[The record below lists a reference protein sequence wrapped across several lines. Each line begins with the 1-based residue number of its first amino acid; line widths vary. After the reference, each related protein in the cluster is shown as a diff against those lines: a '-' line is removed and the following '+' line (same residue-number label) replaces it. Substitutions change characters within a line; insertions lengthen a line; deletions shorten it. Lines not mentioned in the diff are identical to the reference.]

1 VVKWRRRK
9 TYNLGSMG
17 ELREV
22 NGKGFTHTI
31 GTMVMWSQG
40 DSTLKTPKGTLLPR
54 KGSVN
59 ELIKLPKHDPNP

>member
-1 VVKWRRRK
+1 
-9 TYNLGSMG
+9 
-17 ELREV
+17 
-22 NGKGFTHTI
+22 
-31 GTMVMWSQG
+31 MVMWSQG